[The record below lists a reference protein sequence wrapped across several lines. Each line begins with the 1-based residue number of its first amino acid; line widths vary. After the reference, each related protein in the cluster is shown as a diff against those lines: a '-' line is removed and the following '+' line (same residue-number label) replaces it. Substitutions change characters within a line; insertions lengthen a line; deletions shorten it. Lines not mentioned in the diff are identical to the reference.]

1 MPIDPYPHRGSHYYR
16 PSFFGG
22 FAYFPPVIKWLL
34 LSNTGIW
41 LFMLFFGRFS
51 AGGYPISY
59 VIYDLFA
66 LNPLSGGFKLLQ
78 LVTYLFIHGGFLHL
92 FFNMFALWMF
102 GMQLENDWGSRKF
115 LTFYMTTGIGAGL
128 SNLFIAP
135 LFAPPVATIGASG
148 AIYGVLIAFGMLY
161 PDQPIYL
168 YFLLPIK
175 AKYFVA
181 FYIMLELFSGVTG
194 TSDGIAHF
202 AHLGGALVGFI
213 YILLDQKGYSL
224 DEYLMRLKAWLESRR
239 KPSLRVFHRNEE
251 ITDAKFEDVD
261 ESRQRRDKEKEKL
274 QQRVDEILDKI
285 SKSGYASLT
294 EEEKRILFE
303 ASKKLDT

>member
-66 LNPLSGGFKLLQ
+66 LNPLSGGFKLWQ

-224 DEYLMRLKAWLESRR
+224 DEYLVRVKAWLESRR